1 MKSVTVTIGG
11 AEHTIRE
18 LPSRKA
24 AAWRQGLQERLG
36 DIAKLFESAPE
47 TDISSVTAISGLVQQ
62 LGTLVVRSPDTVI
75 ELLLA
80 YAPQLEEALSGEEC
94 YDSELIAAFI
104 EVLRLAYP
112 FGGLLNLV
120 ASLGSGGA
128 AAKAIS
134 TS

>member
-1 MKSVTVTIGG
+1 MKSVTVTIGR

-24 AAWRQGLQERLG
+24 AAWRQKVCRSGWEILP
-36 DIAKLFESAPE
+36 KLFESAPE

-94 YDSELIAAFI
+94 YDSELICC
-104 EVLRLAYP
+104 VYR
-112 FGGLLNLV
+112 
-120 ASLGSGGA
+120 GA
-128 AAKAIS
+128 APCLPF
-134 TS
+134 